1 MPNVFGYD
9 VNEVIET
16 HTELRAH
23 YDLPSRFVNN
33 KVVDHID
40 ELAARFIA
48 QTGLVFLSTQRPDG
62 QIDISPRGD
71 PAGFLNVLTPTLLAL
86 PDRPGNERVDAFE
99 NILKHPQIGLIC
111 VIPGHRD
118 TLRISGEARIVRDET
133 LADRLAVAGKP
144 ALSVLLIRVCRVL
157 CHCPKAF
164 VRGGVWSPEK
174 WPDTSN
180 VPSLAEMMCTHSELA
195 DSVSSVEDIVRRDG
209 ENRLY

>member
-9 VNEVIET
+9 VSEVIET
-16 HTELRAH
+16 QTELREH
-23 YDLPSRFVNN
+23 YDAASRFVNN
-33 KVVDHID
+33 KVIDQID
-40 ELAARFIA
+40 ELAARFIEK
-48 QTGLVFLSTQRPDG
+48 TGLIFLSTQRPDG
-62 QIDISPRGD
+62 QLDVSPRGD
-71 PAGFLNVLTPTLLAL
+71 PSGFLKVLTPTLLAL

-99 NILKHPQIGLIC
+99 NIIKNPQIGLIC

-118 TLRISGEARIVRDET
+118 TLRISGEARIVRDDHLTE
-133 LADRLAVAGKP
+133 RLAISGKP
-144 ALSVLLIRVCRVL
+144 ALSVLLIKVNRVL

-180 VPSLAEMMCTHSELA
+180 VPSLAEMMCTHSMLA
-195 DSVSSVEDIVRRDG
+195 DSVTSVEGIVRRDG